1 MRRGVVWW
9 GEAVV
14 WCGEDI
20 QVGGLLVNAF
30 HMCRMVWV
38 CGGYDASTKTNLS
51 PHSNLPTSELISNQ

>member
-14 WCGEDI
+14 WCGDDI

-30 HMCRMVWV
+30 HMC
-38 CGGYDASTKTNLS
+38 
-51 PHSNLPTSELISNQ
+51 